1 MFDEYLRKIIPVP
14 LVDIK
19 VSQDGYKYLITT
31 YASVL
36 NEFGVESRIENR
48 IKINKRI
55 KSINGWWNKDGECFY
70 KQAIVEFVKC

>member
-36 NEFGVESRIENR
+36 SEFGVASRIER
-48 IKINKRI
+48 RLKINKRI
-55 KSINGWWNKDGECFY
+55 KSFKGWWLKDNECFY
-70 KQAIVEFVKC
+70 KQAIVEFKK